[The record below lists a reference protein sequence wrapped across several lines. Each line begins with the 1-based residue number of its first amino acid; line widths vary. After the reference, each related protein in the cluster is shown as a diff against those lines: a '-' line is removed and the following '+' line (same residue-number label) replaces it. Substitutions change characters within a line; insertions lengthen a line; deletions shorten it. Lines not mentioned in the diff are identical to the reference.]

1 MADVNYSN
9 IVLVDKEGNKAYVR
23 SLTDKD
29 INKIKQVISDAALV
43 VDAESHELIKATGS
57 ALGVVQL
64 ADAAAISAGTEGR
77 VVDAKQLKAVSDRMV
92 NGVHYKGSV
101 DAFAE
106 FHIQQVLM
114 LLLICQ
120 VSLLSGMF

>member
-64 ADAAAISAGTEGR
+64 ADAAACIRPYG
-77 VVDAKQLKAVSDRMV
+77 
-92 NGVHYKGSV
+92 
-101 DAFAE
+101 
-106 FHIQQVLM
+106 
-114 LLLICQ
+114 
-120 VSLLSGMF
+120 